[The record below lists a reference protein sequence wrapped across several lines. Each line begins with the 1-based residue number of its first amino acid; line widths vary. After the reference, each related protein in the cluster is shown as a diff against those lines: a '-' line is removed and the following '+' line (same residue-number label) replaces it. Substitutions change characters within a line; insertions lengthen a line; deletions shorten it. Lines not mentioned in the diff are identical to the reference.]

1 MHAAHRYGGRAD
13 LVTRVGPSEP
23 PWPGRAA
30 VGWVVLFG
38 CVVLVSGCFVSKAE
52 VASWVGGRSTPP
64 ADGTGPTGDAS
75 EEDATDDAAGAGAAD
90 ASGDGGT
97 LDDGASDDAGVDS
110 ASDSATEPG
119 EVSPPEL
126 VVIAGH
132 SFTMGCT
139 PGQSSCEADEI
150 PATPVTLTQDFEIGR
165 TEVTQAEFA
174 SMMGYNPA
182 YHVACGANCPVE
194 SVSWHEAAAYA
205 NGVSLAMGLPSC
217 YACTGVGPDVACA
230 VDVDPYRCDGYRL
243 PTEAEWE
250 AAARCGGDER
260 YAGGGDIDRVAWYSD
275 NSDGSA
281 HAVAEKARNACG
293 VFDMSGNVLEWTQD
307 LYGVFPAGELVD
319 PRGAETG
326 AAVVARGGNWSN
338 AADFA
343 RVSRRGGSDPGL
355 RIEVVGFRLARTA
368 R

>member
-1 MHAAHRYGGRAD
+1 MHAAQRCGGRPD
-13 LVTRVGPSEP
+13 QVTRVGPGAP
-23 PWPGRAA
+23 PVPGRAA
-30 VGWVVLFG
+30 VGLGLLLGFVASA
-38 CVVLVSGCFVSKAE
+38 SGCFVSKAE
-52 VASWVGGRSTPP
+52 VASWAGGRGALP
-64 ADGTGPTGDAS
+64 ADGAGPNGDAS
-75 EEDATDDAAGAGAAD
+75 EEDAADDVATDGAAD
-90 ASGDGGT
+90 ALG
-97 LDDGASDDAGVDS
+97 DDGALNDGASADGGADS
-110 ASDSATEPG
+110 GSGGATEPG
-119 EVSPPEL
+119 EVRPPEL
-126 VVIAGH
+126 VVVMAH

-139 PGQSSCEADEI
+139 PGQSACEADEI
-150 PATPVTLTQDFEIGR
+150 PATSVTLTQDFEIGR

-205 NGVSLAMGLPSC
+205 NAVSRAMGLPSC
-217 YACTGVGPDVACA
+217 YACTGVGPDVACT

-260 YAGGGDIDRVAWYSD
+260 YAGGGDVDRVAWYSD

-281 HAVAEKARNACG
+281 HAVAEKAGNACG
-293 VFDMSGNVLEWTQD
+293 AFDMSGNVLEWTQD
-307 LYGVFPAGELVD
+307 LYGVFASGELVN

-326 AAVVARGGNWSN
+326 DAVVTRGGNWSN
-338 AADFA
+338 AAESA
-343 RVSRRGGSDPGL
+343 RVSRRGGSDPAL
-355 RIEVVGFRLARTA
+355 RIEVVGLRLARTA